1 MSSSDSLG
9 CCRTRVRPT
18 LDESVSARG
27 RPELHRPWAA
37 TFTAP
42 SYYVGS
48 FLATDAALLGLYTK
62 RPFMMLT
69 CPGAEQK

>member
-1 MSSSDSLG
+1 MNSLGSLG
-9 CCRTRVRPT
+9 CCRTRVLPT
-18 LDESVSARG
+18 LDERATAHG

-37 TFTAP
+37 TFINP
-42 SYYVGS
+42 SYVGS
-48 FLATDAALLGLYTK
+48 FLATDAALPGLYTK